1 MTIKMGAPLRLGD
14 IQFLNSWPVTYALR
28 KGVVGTDISLTLS
41 LSKGPPA
48 DLNRRLL
55 TGELDAGPV
64 SSLLYLRHL
73 EELVPVQGLCIRSD
87 SGVHSVLVVS
97 REPLSTLKGRTIGV
111 SNQGAT
117 TPVLLKLLANH
128 RHLKINLEVTP
139 LRYPEILQ
147 EYPAA
152 LLIGDEALQASQSA
166 DGLQWW
172 DLGEAWTQWT
182 GQPFVYA
189 LWVVR
194 RALVEERPEL
204 LDRIRETLH
213 ASYHW
218 GRDHE
223 GDLIGAM
230 RREFPFEATFLK
242 RYLRG
247 LSYHL
252 DEKAWGGL
260 TRFAKEA
267 EAAGELPK
275 GTTRRVRQASLQG
288 AGSLARHCEGTKVPE
303 AI

>member
-1 MTIKMGAPLRLGD
+1 METALKLGD

-28 KGVVGTDISLTLS
+28 KGIVSAPFGIRWISAA
-41 LSKGPPA
+41 PA

-73 EELVPVQGLCIRSD
+73 DELVPVPSLCIRSD

-97 REPLSTLKGRTIGV
+97 YQPLSTLKGRTIGV

-117 TPVLLKLLANH
+117 TPVLLKLLSNH
-128 RHLKINLEVTP
+128 RQLKINLEVTP
-139 LRYPEILQ
+139 LRYPEILK

-182 GQPFVYA
+182 NQPFVYA

-194 RALVEERPEL
+194 RSLVEEQPAL
-204 LDRIRETLH
+204 LERIKEALH
-213 ASYHW
+213 DSYGW

-230 RREFPFEATFLK
+230 RKEFPFEATFLR
-242 RYLRG
+242 RYLRD

-260 TRFAKEA
+260 ARFAKEA
-267 EAAGELPK
+267 EAVGELPK
-275 GTTRRVRQASLQG
+275 GTTRRIRQREREHAL
-288 AGSLARHCEGTKVPE
+288 C
-303 AI
+303 